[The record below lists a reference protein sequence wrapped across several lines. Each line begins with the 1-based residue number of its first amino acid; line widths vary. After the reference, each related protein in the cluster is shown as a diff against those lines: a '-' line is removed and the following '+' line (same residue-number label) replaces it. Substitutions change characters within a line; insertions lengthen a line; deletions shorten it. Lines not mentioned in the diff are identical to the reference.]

1 MEMIYL
7 GTKPEN
13 PMARLMVLWQLR
25 SNVLVFDND
34 NFVKKKWL
42 LCQEEKF
49 LNGTNYFIN

>member
-34 NFVKKKWL
+34 NFVKKK
-42 LCQEEKF
+42 
-49 LNGTNYFIN
+49 